1 MEYRQF
7 GKTELRVG
15 VVGFGAWAI
24 GGPAQVGD
32 MAIGWGPTD
41 DAESIRAIERSL
53 ELGINFFDTA
63 DFYGLGHSETL
74 LGQIIGNRQDVVIAS
89 KTGQK
94 IGDNGNVA
102 ADYSK
107 KHILRTCE
115 ESLSRL
121 RRDAIDFHH
130 LHVARMQHLEQGEC
144 IEAME
149 QLVKEGKVRYW
160 GISLNTFAP
169 EPEADFFFQHQIGH
183 GFQLVFNVINQRAV
197 RVIERAREAG
207 YGVIARMPL
216 QFGLLSGKFTPDTT
230 FHPEDHRAK
239 RLRPEV
245 LQRALSDLQPFAEM
259 AQRKGITQAQLA
271 LSFAA
276 HYPGITTLIP
286 GIRTPEQAELNAEA
300 IHALSDD
307 DMSGL
312 RSLYNDHL
320 FELMAFLETAG

>member
-1 MEYRQF
+1 MEYRRF
-7 GKTELRVG
+7 GETDLRVS

-32 MAIGWGPTD
+32 IAIGWGPTND
-41 DAESIRAIERSL
+41 TESVRAIERAM

-63 DFYGLGHSETL
+63 DFYGLGHSEVL
-74 LGQIIGNRQDVVIAS
+74 LGRIIGNRQDAIVAS

-94 IGDNGNVA
+94 IGDNGSVA
-102 ADYSK
+102 IDYSK

-115 ESLSRL
+115 ESLRRL
-121 RRDAIDFHH
+121 RREAIDFHH

-149 QLVKEGKVRYW
+149 QLVQEGKVRYW
-160 GISLNTFAP
+160 GISLNTFSP
-169 EPEADFFFQHQIGH
+169 EPEADFFLQRRIGH
-183 GFQLVFNVINQRAV
+183 GFQLVFNVINQRAANL
-197 RVIERAREAG
+197 IERARQAG

-245 LQRALSDLQPFAEM
+245 LERALSDLQPFAEM
-259 AQRKGITQAQLA
+259 AHSKGITQAQLA

-276 HYPGITTLIP
+276 HYPGITTIIP
-286 GIRTPEQAELNAEA
+286 GIRTPQQAELNADA
-300 IHALSDD
+300 LVALSEE
-307 DMSGL
+307 DMAQL
-312 RSLYNDHL
+312 QLLYNEHL
-320 FELMAFLETAG
+320 ANLMTFLETAG

>member
-7 GKTELRVG
+7 GQTELRVS

-32 MAIGWGPTD
+32 MAIGWGPTN
-41 DAESIRAIERSL
+41 DAESVGSIERAI

-74 LGQIIGNRQDVVIAS
+74 LGRIIGNRSDVVIAS

-94 IGDNGNVA
+94 IGDNGGVGV
-102 ADYSK
+102 DYSK
-107 KHILRTCE
+107 KHILQTCE
-115 ESLSRL
+115 DSLRRL

-149 QLVKEGKVRYW
+149 QLVQEGKVRYW

-197 RVIERAREAG
+197 GVIERARNAG

-216 QFGLLSGKFTPDTT
+216 QFGLLSGKFTPQTT

-245 LQRALSDLQPFAEM
+245 LERALSDLQPFAEM
-259 AQRKGITQAQLA
+259 AHHKGITQAQLA

-276 HYPGITTLIP
+276 HYPGVTTIIP
-286 GIRTPEQAELNAEA
+286 GIRTPHQAELNADA
-300 IHALSDD
+300 VVALNDE
-307 DMSGL
+307 DMKAL
-312 RSLYNDHL
+312 RSLYDEHL
-320 FELMAFLETAG
+320 SDLMTFLETAG